1 MQKLM
6 ILMITGM
13 WTFVLCAQSPPVLTL
28 EECIHRAE
36 QNSYRLQAGEYEITA
51 RENAS
56 SLAKSLAI
64 PKIGGELA
72 TENRFLQPYYFNQA
86 WASVHADW
94 SLGDLI
100 MKTGRSAAQDI
111 ETRRLENE
119 QNRLDVMGRS
129 TSLYMSVLQVKK
141 QIEIL
146 KARLRFLELHHQLTQ
161 GLWKAGVRS
170 QLDVLQTESAMVR
183 IQEDTARLDIVR
195 KNLQNEL
202 AYLLGWENTDSLNLA
217 KISVDSIAGL
227 PVPPVSSQSL
237 ADNPILAS
245 YDSRVKAQRFRTN
258 EMAADHIPHVMLGSG
273 YVGDGDPTGDG
284 NYWRIDAGVVIPIY
298 SGRALVYQKHG
309 SEAMAASLDA
319 QRNEI
324 ERELMIHLVKVHEK
338 LVKLKD
344 LLTLQNQRHSISSRA
359 VGFAEM
365 NYKAGIS
372 TNLDYLSAQ
381 QQLTDTELAIEETRL
396 EYTMNLIEYYIA
408 TNQVENI
415 IALGNNP

>member
-1 MQKLM
+1 
-6 ILMITGM
+6 
-13 WTFVLCAQSPPVLTL
+13 
-28 EECIHRAE
+28 
-36 QNSYRLQAGEYEITA
+36 
-51 RENAS
+51 
-56 SLAKSLAI
+56 
-64 PKIGGELA
+64 
-72 TENRFLQPYYFNQA
+72 
-86 WASVHADW
+86 
-94 SLGDLI
+94 
-100 MKTGRSAAQDI
+100 
-111 ETRRLENE
+111 
-119 QNRLDVMGRS
+119 
-129 TSLYMSVLQVKK
+129 
-141 QIEIL
+141 
-146 KARLRFLELHHQLTQ
+146 
-161 GLWKAGVRS
+161 
-170 QLDVLQTESAMVR
+170 MVR

-227 PVPPVSSQSL
+227 PVPPVAPQSL

-309 SEAMAASLDA
+309 SEAMAESLDA

-344 LLTLQNQRHSISSRA
+344 LLTLQNQRQSISSRA

-396 EYTMNLIEYYIA
+396 EYTMSLIEYYIA
-408 TNQVENI
+408 TNQVEDI